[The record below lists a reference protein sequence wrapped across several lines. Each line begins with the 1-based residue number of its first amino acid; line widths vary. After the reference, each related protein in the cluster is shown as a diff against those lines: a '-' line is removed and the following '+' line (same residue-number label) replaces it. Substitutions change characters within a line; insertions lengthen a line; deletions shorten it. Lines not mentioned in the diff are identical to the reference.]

1 MDTERTEPERRAV
14 SAEYDEYAVGS
25 TTIVMI
31 TDPTNTHAWIQ
42 SDLTV
47 EIER

>member
-1 MDTERTEPERRAV
+1 MDTDRTLPERREVKAK
-14 SAEYDEYAVGS
+14 YDEYAVGS

-31 TDPTNTHAWIQ
+31 TDPENSHAWIQ

-47 EIER
+47 ELEQ